1 VAGLLESRWIFVW
14 KRGHESHFDAFLDF
28 TIGTLQPPSKRGRI
42 TTLTFI
48 LSGIMVIQ
56 TPDAVQKALSKLDD
70 SDRGASVGL
79 LLLLLLGV
87 RISRSDELY

>member
-1 VAGLLESRWIFVW
+1 
-14 KRGHESHFDAFLDF
+14 
-28 TIGTLQPPSKRGRI
+28 
-42 TTLTFI
+42 
-48 LSGIMVIQ
+48 MVIQ

-87 RISRSDELY
+87 RISPSDELY